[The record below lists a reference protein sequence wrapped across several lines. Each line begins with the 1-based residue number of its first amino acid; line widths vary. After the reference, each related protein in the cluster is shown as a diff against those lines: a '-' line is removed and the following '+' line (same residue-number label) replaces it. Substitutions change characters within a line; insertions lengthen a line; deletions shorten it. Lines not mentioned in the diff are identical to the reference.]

1 MPERMCW
8 SVYERMGLLERCT
21 EEVGCAYLSDL
32 RYLDTEERFRLAGAV
47 EQIAPGGVQPG
58 RVERRPG
65 LPGRRGPRPFHRG
78 GKAAAFAGAYPPAV
92 SEMTILR
99 QRHTRP
105 GAAAR
110 RGNRK
115 KGSSAL

>member
-47 EQIAPGGVQPG
+47 EQIPPGDYSLAEWNDALDYLAGGSPAPSTGEAKQ
-58 RVERRPG
+58 RLLLG
-65 LPGRRGPRPFHRG
+65 LTR
-78 GKAAAFAGAYPPAV
+78 
-92 SEMTILR
+92 LR
-99 QRHTRP
+99 FQ
-105 GAAAR
+105 
-110 RGNRK
+110 K
-115 KGSSAL
+115 

>member
-47 EQIAPGGVQPG
+47 EQIPPGEYSLTEWNDALDYLAGGAPAPSTGEAKQ
-58 RVERRPG
+58 RLLLG
-65 LPGRRGPRPFHRG
+65 LTR
-78 GKAAAFAGAYPPAV
+78 
-92 SEMTILR
+92 LR
-99 QRHTRP
+99 FQ
-105 GAAAR
+105 
-110 RGNRK
+110 K
-115 KGSSAL
+115 

>member
-47 EQIAPGGVQPG
+47 EQIPPGDYSLAEWNDALDYLAGGAPAPSTGEAKQ
-58 RVERRPG
+58 RLLLG
-65 LPGRRGPRPFHRG
+65 LTR
-78 GKAAAFAGAYPPAV
+78 
-92 SEMTILR
+92 LR
-99 QRHTRP
+99 FQ
-105 GAAAR
+105 
-110 RGNRK
+110 K
-115 KGSSAL
+115 